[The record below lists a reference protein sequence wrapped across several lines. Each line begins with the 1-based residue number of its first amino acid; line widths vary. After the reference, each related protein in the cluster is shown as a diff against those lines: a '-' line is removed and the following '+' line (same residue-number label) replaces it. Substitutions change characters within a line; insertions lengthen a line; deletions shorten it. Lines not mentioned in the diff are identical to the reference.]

1 MRRSAFRVSVVA
13 AGLCT
18 VSGATAGVID
28 PALEDLLAKSDPKV
42 PVSVLVYLQDRVDLE
57 SVTRDMDAKRA
68 RLVERH
74 EVVVRALQDK
84 AEATQGDL
92 KAHLQARKTAGAVSD
107 FRDFWIVNA
116 FRAEVLPSE
125 VAALAARPDVDR
137 VYINYPIESIKPV
150 GPDVPDQAVPVGGIE
165 PGVMAVRAPEV
176 WGLGI
181 TGEGVLVASLDTGV
195 DGNHPALAS
204 RWRGLDPA
212 YAGHP
217 QWAWFDPVTSTTFP
231 QAFGAHG
238 THTMGTVCGGT
249 PGDQVGVAPD
259 AEWIHAAV
267 IDRVSIAQTIADAI
281 LSFQWMIDPDGN
293 PATNF
298 DVPAVCSNSWGL
310 ADVHGVPD
318 CDQTFWAFLD
328 ASEAA
333 GTVQAF
339 SAGNEGSA
347 ANSLRRPADR
357 ATDAYRTF
365 AVGAV
370 DGNVPSWPIAGF
382 SSRGPTNCG
391 PGGSLAIKPDISA
404 PGVNVRSAMPGGG
417 YGNMSG
423 TSMASPHINGV
434 VALIRQANPDISVND
449 IKQVIYDT
457 AFNLGP
463 AGEDND
469 YGWGM
474 VDAFEAVQAVQS
486 LSFSFPDGRPDV
498 LDHNGGTI
506 VHVVINDPG
515 DPVVPGTATFHYSD
529 GGPFTSVPMTLI
541 GPGDYNAAFGAFDC
555 GAVVQYYFSVQAQSG
570 STYQSPVTAPVSSY
584 TATADFSGS
593 NIFFEDDFEANQ
605 GWTVVNGPG
614 LTTGGW
620 QRVIPISNAI
630 CARGNPGTDVDT
642 DGAGFCFV
650 TQNSSSTAD
659 CDLDVDNGSTTV
671 TSPNMDASDP
681 QALLGYSRWY
691 DNTGAGQGAS
701 PFQDI
706 FVVEVSDDGGANW
719 VNLETVGPN
728 GQVTGGWFAK
738 EFLVS
743 AIPGITNTSTLRVRF
758 TASDTNPQSI
768 VEAGIDAVKIFYPFC
783 DSAPCPA
790 DLNGDGSVA
799 IEDFLELLSSW
810 GPNPGHPADLDG
822 DGSVGITDF
831 LTLLATWGPCD

>member
-1 MRRSAFRVSVVA
+1 MRRLVSRVSVVV
-13 AGLCT
+13 AGLCL
-18 VSGATAGVID
+18 VRGAAAGVID
-28 PALEDLLAKSDPKV
+28 PALEDLLSKSDPQV
-42 PVSVLVYLQDRVDLE
+42 PVSVLVFLQDRVDLPA
-57 SVTRDMDAKRA
+57 VTRDLDAKRA

-74 EVVVRALQDK
+74 EVVVRALQER
-84 AEATQGDL
+84 AAGTQGNL
-92 KAHLQARKTAGAVSD
+92 KAHLEAQKTAGKVSD
-107 FRDFWIVNA
+107 FKEFWIVNA
-116 FRAEVLPSE
+116 FRVDALPSE
-125 VAALAARPDVDR
+125 IAAIAQRADVER
-137 VYINYPIESIKPV
+137 VYVNHAIQSIMPI
-150 GPDVPDQAVPVGGIE
+150 GPAIPDHAVPVGGIE
-165 PGVMAVRAPEV
+165 PGVLAVRAPEV
-176 WGLGI
+176 WALGI
-181 TGEGVLVASLDTGV
+181 TGEGVLVATLDTGV
-195 DGNHPALAS
+195 DGNHAALAS
-204 RWRGLDPA
+204 RWRGLDPQ

-217 QWAWFDPVTSTTFP
+217 QWAWFDPVTNTTFP
-231 QAFGAHG
+231 QAFGSHG
-238 THTMGTVCGGT
+238 THTMGTVCGGA

-267 IDRVSIAQTIADAI
+267 IDRVSIAQTITDAI

-298 DVPAVCSNSWGL
+298 DVPASCSNSWGL

-318 CDQTFWAFLD
+318 CDQTFWTFLD
-328 ASEAA
+328 ACEAA
-333 GTVQAF
+333 GTVISF

-370 DGNVPSWPIAGF
+370 DGNVPNWPIAGF

-404 PGVNVRSAMPGGG
+404 PGVNVRSALPGGG
-417 YGNMSG
+417 YGQMSG

-434 VALIRQANPDISVND
+434 VALIRQANPDISVQD
-449 IKQVIYDT
+449 IKQIIYDT

-474 VDAFEAVQAVQS
+474 VDALEAVQAVQS

-515 DPVVPGTATFHYSD
+515 DPVVPGTAMFHTSD
-529 GGPFTSVPMTLI
+529 GGPFNAVAMTPI
-541 GPGDYNAAFGAFDC
+541 GPNDYNAAFGAYDC

-570 STYQSPVTAPVSSY
+570 STYQSPVTAPVASY
-584 TATADFSGS
+584 TATADFSGF
-593 NIFFEDDFEANQ
+593 NIFFEDDFETDQ
-605 GWTVVNGPG
+605 GWTVTNGPG
-614 LTTGGW
+614 LTTGMW

-630 CARGNPGTDVDT
+630 CARGNPGSDVDP
-642 DGAGFCFV
+642 DGAGRCFV
-650 TQNSSSTAD
+650 TQNSTSGAD
-659 CDLDVDNGSTTV
+659 CDLDVDNGSTTL
-671 TSPNMDASDP
+671 TSPDMDASDP
-681 QALLGYSRWY
+681 DAILGYSRWY

-706 FVVEVSDDGGANW
+706 FVVDVSDDGGATW

-728 GQVTGGWFAK
+728 GQVTGGWFSP

-743 AIPGITNTSTLRVRF
+743 AIPGITNSSTLRVRF

-768 VEAGIDAVKIFYPFC
+768 VEAGVDAVRIFFPFC
-783 DSAPCPA
+783 ITAPCPA

-799 IEDFLELLSSW
+799 IEDFLELLAAW
-810 GPNPGHPADLDG
+810 GPNPGHPADLNG
-822 DGSVGITDF
+822 DGSVAIEDF
-831 LTLLATWGPCD
+831 LELLATWGPCQ